1 MPWSPALD
9 TKDCSKSA
17 LSRKRKQVQFIPSLA
32 CCPFEREFKTEAS
45 WCCLHKNRA
54 KLSRIWQRAECP
66 QDTCVSLTLENL
78 SLCFYFSGLNGMQFP
93 QQFKKKKCMQSL
105 ADRLHLSLLVLTLQA
120 CLCIWACQH
129 SVSFPTFTVVT
140 FLFVVLRGVAEGIVR
155 P

>member
-1 MPWSPALD
+1 MPLTPALY
-9 TKDCSKSA
+9 TQDCSKSA
-17 LSRKRKQVQFIPSLA
+17 LSRKRKQIQFIPSLA

-93 QQFKKKKCMQSL
+93 QQLKKNACS
-105 ADRLHLSLLVLTLQA
+105 HLQTGCI
-120 CLCIWACQH
+120 CLCWCSCYKFVCAFGHARMALHFQ
-129 SVSFPTFTVVT
+129 TFIVVT
-140 FLFVVLRGVAEGIVR
+140 FLFVTLRSVAEGIVR